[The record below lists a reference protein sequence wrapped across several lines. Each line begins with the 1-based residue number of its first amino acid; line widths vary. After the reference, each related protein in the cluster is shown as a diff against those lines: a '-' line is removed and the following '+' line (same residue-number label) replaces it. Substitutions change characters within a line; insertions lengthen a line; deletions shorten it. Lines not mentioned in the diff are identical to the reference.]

1 MYRNFPLKNAPF
13 LFGSAKVTAGG
24 ISTKSI
30 LFFCKINRQNQ
41 IVPFLELMPFFKSGR
56 QR

>member
-41 IVPFLELMPFFKSGR
+41 VVLFLELMPFFKSGR